1 MRHFDPLPCRR
12 GPPDNLKVAGGAL
25 RRDLGHSK
33 ASWSPLFF
41 ACQLLTEGS
50 YSQHLVLPWGSRRE
64 PLPSWSRWLDRVQA
78 RTLESDG
85 VGVRPSDQH
94 SRLWGRGRG
103 MLYIL
108 RTKVEVSPR
117 LGAAHVH
124 MDARGFF
131 VGAER
136 CASSSTR
143 RLVNQEPERSPR
155 AGVNFWSL
163 VELQSL
169 GVHCDVPRGVAYLW
183 SGNLVWLASV
193 GKASLFAS
201 ASFRSS
207 VGSSIVDACTKAA
220 VGG

>member
-1 MRHFDPLPCRR
+1 MGPWHRTKRQRTSLRPKRTEWPRARVHSLALPKQPRHVR
-12 GPPDNLKVAGGAL
+12 
-25 RRDLGHSK
+25 
-33 ASWSPLFF
+33 AS
-41 ACQLLTEGS
+41 AVHRQ
-50 YSQHLVLPWGSRRE
+50 
-64 PLPSWSRWLDRVQA
+64 RWLDRVQA